1 MVASISTQVFART
14 IITFH
19 ILCIF
24 WCLSCVCGYCPEI
37 TYLWMKL
44 KSLQQLKWT
53 APNGKRL
60 IFRQTP
66 LSNNAIIS
74 LSMSILML
82 FIFSSFLLPFAV
94 SILHFSRNCTNIWLL
109 NDEPNRQKKKK
120 KKWRMK
126 DYERDWRDCIKMHLK

>member
-1 MVASISTQVFART
+1 MVTSISTQVFART

-94 SILHFSRNCTNIWLL
+94 SILHFSRNCTNYYIFGYWMMSQTDKKRRRR
-109 NDEPNRQKKKK
+109 NGGWKIMRETDE
-120 KKWRMK
+120 
-126 DYERDWRDCIKMHLK
+126 IA